1 MTQRRRHQ
9 VRPEQRPCPPL
20 THWGIAIVRASYQL
34 PIAAKLVLELLRE
47 LDRGDG
53 AFLAPAQA
61 AAQLGMGQRYFEEVR
76 AGLVRLGLVVQ
87 VPVEGSRLD
96 FWFPRLPHGFESEPP
111 AGATR
116 EIRMAWIR
124 QWADALDL
132 ALERGKAAS
141 KWYRPERGKAAHY
154 SAEKPR
160 SPDPL
165 SAALPTPERG
175 EAAPIEHENARS
187 APPSETLTAVIQGV
201 SQSSSSIDAI
211 ASGRRVRQDNRT
223 LDERKAAFR
232 EAAERE
238 RLEREQREAQRIP

>member
-1 MTQRRRHQ
+1 MPQDMRRRRLPCRHDRARHRALRLPRRRVSSAVPTHRCSHEVSRARAARAGDRRRAGPRARRAAADGYVTQRRRHQ

-132 ALERGKAAS
+132 ALERG
-141 KWYRPERGKAAHY
+141 
-154 SAEKPR
+154 
-160 SPDPL
+160 
-165 SAALPTPERG
+165 
-175 EAAPIEHENARS
+175 
-187 APPSETLTAVIQGV
+187 
-201 SQSSSSIDAI
+201 
-211 ASGRRVRQDNRT
+211 
-223 LDERKAAFR
+223 
-232 EAAERE
+232 
-238 RLEREQREAQRIP
+238 